1 MLVSQKASVLWQRN
15 TTRGGRQWCLDI
27 TAKIRQ
33 SDNSSSWVD
42 YTASVNSTVGAM
54 STDSISSEDSA
65 QEGRMRG
72 VNKSRYGLLT
82 RELWPRLEAIARM
95 PFVESMKTRKKIASL
110 HALQRV
116 EPVQK
121 EPWSLFTDS
130 HSDVAS
136 ERYASG
142 VEWEEEER
150 AIVSEYGRLED
161 WKISYLCLQQETL
174 ANPSKPK
181 RDNMFDK
188 LLHCLLASCLI

>member
-1 MLVSQKASVLWQRN
+1 MLWQRN
-15 TTRGGRQWCLDI
+15 TTRGGRQWCLHR
-27 TAKIRQ
+27 TANIRQ

-42 YTASVNSTVGAM
+42 HRLTDYTASVNSTVGAT

-65 QEGRMRG
+65 QERRMRG

-82 RELWPRLEAIARM
+82 RELWPHLDAIARM

-150 AIVSEYGRLED
+150 AIVSEYV
-161 WKISYLCLQQETL
+161 K
-174 ANPSKPK
+174 A
-181 RDNMFDK
+181 
-188 LLHCLLASCLI
+188 